1 MERVS
6 RAGGGVSP
14 RTAPGYITATR
25 MEPHGT
31 EKTHALARKRT
42 PPAVLIVGP
51 KAQLIYINE
60 AARRILEGLG
70 GSHAGLERRDM
81 ALPGV
86 IRRIYT
92 GYALETK
99 HSPSD
104 ADCQIMMVHNAIQSG
119 ETYLFRA
126 VPLARKADGKTNGLD
141 TGQLLVLIEKVSQS
155 IRVDKIFHASK
166 LTQREQSV
174 AEQIVRG
181 KTNKEIG
188 TALYISEHTVK
199 DHLKHIMGKLKVDT
213 RSAIVAKILQS
224 Q

>member
-1 MERVS
+1 MHS
-6 RAGGGVSP
+6 
-14 RTAPGYITATR
+14 
-25 MEPHGT
+25 T

-51 KAQLIYINE
+51 KARLIYINE
-60 AARRILEGLG
+60 AARRILSSLG
-70 GSHAGLERRDM
+70 ESHTELERRDM
-81 ALPGV
+81 ALPGI

-92 GYALETK
+92 GYTLETK
-99 HSPSD
+99 HSPRD
-104 ADCQIMMVHNAIQSG
+104 PDCQIIMLHNAIQGG

-126 VPLARKADGKTNGLD
+126 VPLARNTDGLD
-141 TGQLLVLIEKVSQS
+141 ASQLLILIEKVSQG

-181 KTNKEIG
+181 KTNKEVG
-188 TALYISEHTVK
+188 AVLHISEHTVK

-213 RSAIVAKILQS
+213 RSGIVAKILQS